1 MNKENPL
8 EGKSGEFIWRSVR
21 YACAVAAGYAC
32 GLTVGSAA
40 KGPAFWVVAAV
51 GLLGIFWVFRT
62 GKKSVQ
68 HAASDAVA
76 SARAS
81 AAATASSVSS
91 NHVQIGHSYNVSDT
105 GTENSAVTGVPRV
118 VPFSSPVTPEQLP
131 PGVYDEPD
139 FWNDY
144 HEQFDNKE
152 TETIDW
158 DAK

>member
-1 MNKENPL
+1 MEPKNL
-8 EGKSGEFIWRSVR
+8 EGRGGEFVWRSVR
-21 YACAVAAGYAC
+21 YAAAVAAGYAC

-91 NHVQIGHSYNVSDT
+91 NHVQIGHSYTVSEP
-105 GTENSAVTGVPRV
+105 GVENTALAGVQRV
-118 VPFSSPVTPEQLP
+118 VPFSSPLTPEQLP
-131 PGVYDEPD
+131 PGVYDSAD
-139 FWNDY
+139 VWNDY
-144 HEQFDNKE
+144 HEQFDNE
-152 TETIDW
+152 QEQTIDW